1 MTQSYPSPDMNAFQ
15 ASFTKTF
22 AELNRARNFQLRQ
35 NTRKNFTIND
45 LNPKNLHKI
54 FFWNKLSPTTQTF
67 IKIIHDASTLNSG
80 DIIFGLHN
88 SLPNTFASHDP
99 QNHSMNKIYICDLK
113 LTKTM
118 IVPTDLS
125 QYLILYQ
132 FILKLIHTNLFDGT
146 YINKHK
152 SIKTPIHFNNS
163 IQYHNLI
170 RLSHNI
176 QLIAQ
181 FTASLIWTL
190 HTSQMNKFHSTQFVS
205 RFDPQASV
213 CNFNSS
219 TRLFKSFPSTYT
231 YSNTTTPYTTHHT
244 DEKIQPTLIPIQ
256 PLDTPT
262 LTPTDIPD
270 HWEDLL

>member
-1 MTQSYPSPDMNAFQ
+1 MTTFNNAADLEAFQ

-22 AELNRARNFQLRQ
+22 AELNRARDFQLRQ

-45 LNPKNLHKI
+45 LNPKNLQKI
-54 FFWNKLSPTTQTF
+54 FFWNKLSAITQTYM
-67 IKIIHDASTLNSG
+67 KIIHDASTLNSG

-88 SLPNTFASHDP
+88 SLPNTFATHDP
-99 QNHSMNKIYICDLK
+99 QNSYINKIYICDLK
-113 LTKTM
+113 ITKTM
-118 IVPTDLS
+118 IVPIDLT
-125 QYLILYQ
+125 QYSILYQ

-152 SIKTPIHFNNS
+152 SIKVPIHFNNS

-170 RLSHNI
+170 RNTDNI
-176 QLIAQ
+176 QLIAK
-181 FTASLIWTL
+181 FTACLIWTL

-219 TRLFKSFPSTYT
+219 TRLFKSKPTT
-231 YSNTTTPYTTHHT
+231 NTNTNTTTSTTNT
-244 DEKIQPTLIPIQ
+244 NTNTTTNTTSTTSTTSTPITPSNVPDDWELLI
-256 PLDTPT
+256 
-262 LTPTDIPD
+262 
-270 HWEDLL
+270 